1 MIYLLICLLQAKS
14 SFSDINKFKEF
25 VDPSLEC
32 KYPVRELGKVVGI
45 VAKCVEEEP
54 HNRPNIV
61 KSLKEITS
69 SKSDQAKSSTTS

>member
-32 KYPVRELGKVVGI
+32 KYPVRELEIVVGI

-54 HNRPNIV
+54 HNRPNIGYIV

-69 SKSDQAKSSTTS
+69 SKK

>member
-1 MIYLLICLLQAKS
+1 M
-14 SFSDINKFKEF
+14 NKFKEF

-61 KSLKEITS
+61 KSLKEILLPKVIKLKALQLARNS
-69 SKSDQAKSSTTS
+69 FSCYLMNQ